1 LPGNINQ
8 PPSQILLGCIRGE
21 KTMTSFRQSIMF
33 IAVCLMLMGGLV
45 TVPRTS
51 AFTSVATPDN
61 LSAATNQQLA
71 QARRGTAK
79 YHDIAQ
85 AEADG
90 YVNINVY
97 ESGEGLHYV
106 NFALLDGN
114 FDPEH
119 PEVLLY
125 APVPHENRMEL
136 VAVEYVIPLSLSSGA
151 PAGFTGD
158 ADVWRPNSE
167 GLGLWELNA
176 WVWQHNSNGIFAF
189 KNSRVP

>member
-1 LPGNINQ
+1 
-8 PPSQILLGCIRGE
+8 
-21 KTMTSFRQSIMF
+21 MTSFRLFLSF
-33 IAVCLMLMGGLV
+33 IAVCCLLLGSFPF
-45 TVPRTS
+45 TVQSTS
-51 AFTSVATPDN
+51 ALTVAATPDD

-71 QARRGTAK
+71 QARRATAK
-79 YHDIAQ
+79 YHDIEQ

-106 NFALLDGN
+106 NFSLIDAN

-136 VAVEYVIPLSLSSGA
+136 VGVEYVIPLSLSSGA
-151 PAGFTGD
+151 PEGFTGD
-158 ADVWRPNSE
+158 SDVWRPNSE

-176 WVWQHNSNGIFAF
+176 WIWLRNSNGIFAF
-189 KNSRVP
+189 KNARVP

>member
-1 LPGNINQ
+1 
-8 PPSQILLGCIRGE
+8 
-21 KTMTSFRQSIMF
+21 MTSFRQSIVF
-33 IAVCLMLMGGLV
+33 TAVCLMLMGGLV

-51 AFTSVATPDN
+51 AFTSVATLDN

-71 QARRGTAK
+71 QARRGTAR
-79 YHDIAQ
+79 YHDIEQ

-106 NFALLDGN
+106 NFALVDGN

>member
-1 LPGNINQ
+1 M
-8 PPSQILLGCIRGE
+8 
-21 KTMTSFRQSIMF
+21 KSFRLALMF
-33 IAVCLMLMGGLV
+33 IAACALLIGSVPL
-45 TVPRTS
+45 TVNSTPALRL
-51 AFTSVATPDN
+51 APTPDN

-106 NFALLDGN
+106 NFALVDGN
-114 FDPEH
+114 FDAEH

-136 VAVEYVIPLSLSSGA
+136 VAVEYVVPLSLSSGA

-158 ADVWRPNSE
+158 ADVWRENSE

-176 WVWQHNSNGIFAF
+176 WIWLHNSDGIFAF

>member
-1 LPGNINQ
+1 MI
-8 PPSQILLGCIRGE
+8 
-21 KTMTSFRQSIMF
+21 SFRQSIIF
-33 IAVCLMLMGGLV
+33 TAVCLMLMGGLV

-61 LSAATNQQLA
+61 LTAATNQQLA
-71 QARRGTAK
+71 QTRRGTAR
-79 YHDIAQ
+79 YHDIEQ

-106 NFALLDGN
+106 NFALVDAN

-136 VAVEYVIPLSLSSGA
+136 VGVEYVIPLGLSSSA

-158 ADVWRPNSE
+158 ADVWRENSE

-176 WVWQHNSNGIFAF
+176 WIWLHNSNGIFAF
-189 KNSRVP
+189 HNPRVP

>member
-1 LPGNINQ
+1 
-8 PPSQILLGCIRGE
+8 
-21 KTMTSFRQSIMF
+21 MTRFRLSLIVL
-33 IAVCLMLMGGLV
+33 AVCAMLIGSVPLSARSTPALTVV
-45 TVPRTS
+45 T
-51 AFTSVATPDN
+51 TPDN

-71 QARRGTAK
+71 RARRGTAK

-90 YVNINVY
+90 YVNINIY

-106 NFALLDGN
+106 NFSLVDAN

-136 VAVEYVIPLSLSSGA
+136 VAVEYVVPLSLSSGA
-151 PAGFTGD
+151 PAGFSGD
-158 ADVWRPNSE
+158 ADVWRENSE

-176 WVWQHNSNGIFAF
+176 WIWTHNSNGMFAF
-189 KNSRVP
+189 KNPRVP

>member
-1 LPGNINQ
+1 M
-8 PPSQILLGCIRGE
+8 
-21 KTMTSFRQSIMF
+21 KSFRPSFIL
-33 IAVCLMLMGGLV
+33 IAVSALLFGSVPL
-45 TVPRTS
+45 TVHSRSPL
-51 AFTSVATPDN
+51 TPLAAADN
-61 LSAATNQQLA
+61 LSTATNQQLA
-71 QARRGTAK
+71 QARRGTAR

-106 NFALLDGN
+106 NFSLIDAN

-125 APVPHENRMEL
+125 APVPNENRLEL
-136 VAVEYVIPLSLSSGA
+136 VAVEYVVPLSLSSEA

-158 ADVWRPNSE
+158 ADVWRQNSE
-167 GLGLWELNA
+167 GLGLWELDA
-176 WVWQHNSNGIFAF
+176 WIWLHNSNGIFAF
-189 KNSRVP
+189 KNPRVP

>member
-1 LPGNINQ
+1 MK
-8 PPSQILLGCIRGE
+8 R
-21 KTMTSFRQSIMF
+21 FRLSLSF
-33 IAVCLMLMGGLV
+33 IAVGALLLGG
-45 TVPRTS
+45 VPSTTHGSS
-51 AFTSVATPDN
+51 AFKVAATPDN

-106 NFALLDGN
+106 NFALVDAN
-114 FDPEH
+114 FDPER

-136 VAVEYVIPLSLSSGA
+136 VGVEYVVPLSLSSSA

-158 ADVWRPNSE
+158 ADVWRENSE

-176 WVWQHNSNGIFAF
+176 WIWLNNSNGIFAF
-189 KNSRVP
+189 HNPRVP

>member
-1 LPGNINQ
+1 
-8 PPSQILLGCIRGE
+8 
-21 KTMTSFRQSIMF
+21 MTSFRLSLSF
-33 IAVCLMLMGGLV
+33 IAVCCLLLGSLPM
-45 TVPRTS
+45 TVQCTS
-51 AFTSVATPDN
+51 AFTSVAPPDN

-71 QARRGTAK
+71 QARRATAK
-79 YHDIAQ
+79 YHDIEQ

-106 NFALLDGN
+106 NFSLVDAN
-114 FDPEH
+114 FDPAH

-125 APVPHENRMEL
+125 APAPHENRMEL
-136 VAVEYVIPLSLSSGA
+136 VGVEYVVLLSLSSGA

-158 ADVWRPNSE
+158 ADIWRENSE

-176 WVWQHNSNGIFAF
+176 WIWQHNSNGIFAF
-189 KNSRVP
+189 HNPRVP

>member
-1 LPGNINQ
+1 MGVPLTVCGT
-8 PPSQILLGCIRGE
+8 SSLTVAVAGE
-21 KTMTSFRQSIMF
+21 
-33 IAVCLMLMGGLV
+33 
-45 TVPRTS
+45 
-51 AFTSVATPDN
+51 N

-79 YHDIAQ
+79 YHDIAE

-90 YVNINVY
+90 YVNINIY

-106 NFALLDGN
+106 NFSLVDAI

-136 VAVEYVIPLSLSSGA
+136 VSVEYVIPLSLAATA
-151 PAGFTGD
+151 PAGFSGD
-158 ADVWRPNSE
+158 ADVWRENSE

-176 WVWQHNSNGIFAF
+176 WIWQHNSDGVFAF
-189 KNSRVP
+189 KNTRVP

>member
-1 LPGNINQ
+1 MVQTVCQLQRRSADYVQSAVHPAFWDEFNRR
-8 PPSQILLGCIRGE
+8 S
-21 KTMTSFRQSIMF
+21 TMTSFRPSLIF
-33 IAVCLMLMGGLV
+33 IAVCTLLMSSVPL
-45 TVPRTS
+45 TVHSTS
-51 AFTSVATPDN
+51 ALTVMATTDN

-71 QARRGTAK
+71 QARRGTAR

-106 NFALLDGN
+106 NFSLVDAN

-125 APVPHENRMEL
+125 APVPHENRL
-136 VAVEYVIPLSLSSGA
+136 
-151 PAGFTGD
+151 
-158 ADVWRPNSE
+158 
-167 GLGLWELNA
+167 
-176 WVWQHNSNGIFAF
+176 
-189 KNSRVP
+189 

>member
-1 LPGNINQ
+1 
-8 PPSQILLGCIRGE
+8 
-21 KTMTSFRQSIMF
+21 MTAHS
-33 IAVCLMLMGGLV
+33 
-45 TVPRTS
+45 TS
-51 AFTSVATPDN
+51 ALKAVASENN
-61 LSAATNQQLA
+61 LSAATNRELA
-71 QARRGTAK
+71 QARRGTAR
-79 YHDIAQ
+79 YHDIEQ

-90 YVNINVY
+90 YVNINIY

-106 NFALLDGN
+106 NFALIDAN

-136 VAVEYVIPLSLSSGA
+136 VGVEYVVPLSLSSTA

-158 ADVWRPNSE
+158 ADVWRENSE

-176 WVWQHNSNGIFAF
+176 WIWLHNSNGIFAF
-189 KNSRVP
+189 KNPRVP

>member
-1 LPGNINQ
+1 MKSVR
-8 PPSQILLGCIRGE
+8 PSLIVIAACSLLIGSVPL
-21 KTMTSFRQSIMF
+21 TVHSTSPSR
-33 IAVCLMLMGGLV
+33 A
-45 TVPRTS
+45 
-51 AFTSVATPDN
+51 VATPDN

-106 NFALLDGN
+106 NFALVDAN

-136 VAVEYVIPLSLSSGA
+136 VGVEYVIPLGLSSSA

-158 ADVWRPNSE
+158 ADVWRENSE

-176 WVWQHNSNGIFAF
+176 WIWLHNSNGIFAF
-189 KNSRVP
+189 HNPRVP

>member
-1 LPGNINQ
+1 
-8 PPSQILLGCIRGE
+8 
-21 KTMTSFRQSIMF
+21 MTSFRLSLSF
-33 IAVCLMLMGGLV
+33 IAVCCLLIGSVPL
-45 TVPRTS
+45 TVHSTS
-51 AFTSVATPDN
+51 ALTAVATPDN

-71 QARRGTAK
+71 QARRATAK
-79 YHDIAQ
+79 YHDIEQ

-106 NFALLDGN
+106 NFALVDAN

-136 VAVEYVIPLSLSSGA
+136 VGVEYLVPLALSTDA
-151 PAGFTGD
+151 PEGFTGD
-158 ADVWRPNSE
+158 ADQWRKDTE
-167 GLGLWELNA
+167 GFGLWELNA
-176 WVWQHNSNGIFAF
+176 WIWLHNPEGVFSHD
-189 KNSRVP
+189 NSRVP

>member
-1 LPGNINQ
+1 
-8 PPSQILLGCIRGE
+8 
-21 KTMTSFRQSIMF
+21 MTSFRQTIIF
-33 IAVCLMLMGGLV
+33 TAVCLMLLGGLV
-45 TVPRTS
+45 TVPSTS

-61 LSAATNQQLA
+61 LSAGTNQQLA

-106 NFALLDGN
+106 NFALIDGN

-125 APVPHENRMEL
+125 APVPQENRMEL

-176 WVWQHNSNGIFAF
+176 WVWQHNSNGMFAF

>member
-1 LPGNINQ
+1 
-8 PPSQILLGCIRGE
+8 
-21 KTMTSFRQSIMF
+21 MTSFRLPLSF
-33 IAVCLMLMGGLV
+33 IAVCCLLIGSIPL
-45 TVPRTS
+45 TVHSTS
-51 AFTSVATPDN
+51 AFTAVATPDN

-71 QARRGTAK
+71 QARRATAK
-79 YHDIAQ
+79 YHDIEE

-106 NFALLDGN
+106 NFSLVDAN

-125 APVPHENRMEL
+125 APAPHENRMEL
-136 VAVEYVIPLSLSSGA
+136 VGVEYVIPLSLSSGA

-158 ADVWRPNSE
+158 ADVWRENSE

-176 WVWQHNSNGIFAF
+176 WIWRHNSNGIFAF
-189 KNSRVP
+189 HNPRVP

>member
-1 LPGNINQ
+1 
-8 PPSQILLGCIRGE
+8 
-21 KTMTSFRQSIMF
+21 MTSFRLSLFF
-33 IAVCLMLMGGLV
+33 IAVCSLLV
-45 TVPRTS
+45 GSVPLTVNSTS
-51 AFTSVATPDN
+51 ASTVGAAADN
-61 LSAATNQQLA
+61 LSAATDQELA

-106 NFALLDGN
+106 NFSLIDAN
-114 FDPEH
+114 FDPER

-125 APVPHENRMEL
+125 APVPHENRLEL
-136 VAVEYVIPLSLSSGA
+136 VGVEYVIPLSLSSGA

-158 ADVWRPNSE
+158 ADVWRENSE
-167 GLGLWELNA
+167 GLGLWELDAWIWTHNA
-176 WVWQHNSNGIFAF
+176 NGIFAF
-189 KNSRVP
+189 KNPRVP

>member
-1 LPGNINQ
+1 MTNSRL
-8 PPSQILLGCIRGE
+8 SLFFVAACSLLIGSVP
-21 KTMTSFRQSIMF
+21 MTAHS
-33 IAVCLMLMGGLV
+33 
-45 TVPRTS
+45 TS
-51 AFTSVATPDN
+51 ALKAVASENN
-61 LSAATNQQLA
+61 LSAATNRELA
-71 QARRGTAK
+71 QARRGTAR
-79 YHDIAQ
+79 YHDIEQ

-90 YVNINVY
+90 YVNINIY

-106 NFALLDGN
+106 NFALIDAN

-136 VAVEYVIPLSLSSGA
+136 VGVEYVVPLSLSSTA

-158 ADVWRPNSE
+158 ADVWRENSE

-176 WVWQHNSNGIFAF
+176 WIWLHNSNGIFAF
-189 KNSRVP
+189 KNPRVP